1 MPFLTS
7 NRPCP
12 ETINCKI
19 LSAALKLFV
28 ENGFHRVSVHE
39 VQQLAGVSIG
49 SIYKYF
55 DGKEGIAEALYQHI
69 LGEIEQLV
77 DTVIESKLSAREQCE
92 ALIAKFFSHT
102 ESHSDIIAYVF
113 HAKHS
118 VFLPQLPPICDAA
131 PLLKMQAIV
140 QRGMEEGEFQKMNS
154 RIATTTIF
162 GSMFRLIQQ
171 RLDGVIKKPLPEY
184 TEQVLE
190 TIWDGIATPASDKVQ
205 AVA

>member
-1 MPFLTS
+1 
-7 NRPCP
+7 
-12 ETINCKI
+12 
-19 LSAALKLFV
+19 
-28 ENGFHRVSVHE
+28 
-39 VQQLAGVSIG
+39 
-49 SIYKYF
+49 
-55 DGKEGIAEALYQHI
+55 GKEGIAEALYQHI

-77 DTVIESKLSAREQCE
+77 DTVIESKLSAREKCE
-92 ALIAKFFSHT
+92 AIIEKFFSHT

-118 VFLPQLPPICDAA
+118 GFLPQLPPICDAA

-140 QRGMEEGEFQKMNS
+140 QSGMDNGEFKEMDS

-171 RLDGVIKKPLPEY
+171 RLDGVIKKPLPGY